1 MEEVKRKLG
10 SVQGSFVEVYD
21 FHAVRSMVSRH
32 YTEIISLHQAAMS
45 APAPESTGK
54 LPLPLYYSDRSTLPN
69 FLKPFRTWTKGHGTE
84 SALISEESI
93 HVKKKKVGCK
103 TRK

>member
-1 MEEVKRKLG
+1 MKRERWRRLREG
-10 SVQGSFVEVYD
+10 YVEVSD
-21 FHAVRSMVSRH
+21 CLAVRG
-32 YTEIISLHQAAMS
+32 SLRKAAMS
-45 APAPESTGK
+45 APTPVSTGK